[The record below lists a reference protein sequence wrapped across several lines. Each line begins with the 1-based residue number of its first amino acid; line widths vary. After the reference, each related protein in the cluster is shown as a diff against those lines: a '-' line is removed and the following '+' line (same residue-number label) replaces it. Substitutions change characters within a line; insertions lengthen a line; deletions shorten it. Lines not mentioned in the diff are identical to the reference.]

1 MGSCPSLS
9 IRGGSWTM
17 KIMSTVL
24 SDRIQIHSGI
34 TYLSIDLA
42 MFPQISGVFC
52 KILPN
57 FSKKKWFVWCKKSAW
72 TNGQWWTVMGSCP
85 SLPINGPSWTLNIMF
100 GFLCDFKK
108 IHSWVSYFSI
118 DFATFPKISQV
129 FSKILEY
136 LSQYLWFLW
145 C

>member
-1 MGSCPSLS
+1 
-9 IRGGSWTM
+9 M

-57 FSKKKWFVWCKKSAW
+57 FSKKNDLCDVKKVH
-72 TNGQWWTVMGSCP
+72 GQMANDGQ
-85 SLPINGPSWTLNIMF
+85 LPITAHQWSFLNIEYNVWF
-100 GFLCDFKK
+100 
-108 IHSWVSYFSI
+108 
-118 DFATFPKISQV
+118 FA
-129 FSKILEY
+129 
-136 LSQYLWFLW
+136 
-145 C
+145 